1 MLIVDTSF
9 KSICCH
15 SGRKSECCT
24 LQEKIKLFSERGR
37 KRGAGFRSFFLLNN
51 MCYSPCV
58 LPTPTTPAKGAFTSR
73 GPVQNWNLVFALA
86 KSVATTTFSEHTN
99 YNPLVKIR
107 DMLIPAL
114 KISSFMQIKNR
125 HLCLQPM
132 LVSLCT
138 LHSLF
143 YHLPTVTTS

>member
-1 MLIVDTSF
+1 MDTSF
-9 KSICCH
+9 KPICCH

-24 LQEKIKLFSERGR
+24 LQKKIKLFSERER
-37 KRGAGFRSFFLLNN
+37 KRGAVFQSFFLLNN
-51 MCYSPCV
+51 MCYGPCV
-58 LPTPTTPAKGAFTSR
+58 LPTPTSQRGFFFQGTSAE
-73 GPVQNWNLVFALA
+73 LVFALA

-107 DMLIPAL
+107 DMLIPPL
-114 KISSFMQIKNR
+114 KISSFMQIKTR
-125 HLCLQPM
+125 HLCLQSM

-143 YHLPTVTTS
+143 YHLPTATTS